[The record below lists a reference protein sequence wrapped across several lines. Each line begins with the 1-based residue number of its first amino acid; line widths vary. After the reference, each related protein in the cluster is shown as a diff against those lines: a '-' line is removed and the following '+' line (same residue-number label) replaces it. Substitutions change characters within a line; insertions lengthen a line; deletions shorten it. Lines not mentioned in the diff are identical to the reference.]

1 MQPPLPTNVRPSRR
15 GALVFAAYVAVLV
28 AVFASGNRWLDALA
42 VVALA
47 TLLLWPGLRRRGIV
61 AWLLWLGIAGATLAL
76 TLGHLGD
83 IALDFMGVIVN
94 AALCHLFARTL
105 MRGREPLIARVI
117 GVVEG
122 PDRVA
127 LPGVA
132 TYARGLTRAWAILL
146 GVQAIVLTIIILCSM
161 PDGLLARSGIA
172 PPVAL
177 AGEGWRWYLHL
188 GSIACVF
195 AFMASEYAWRRWH
208 LRRIPH
214 LPMTTFATRL
224 ATRWPALAR
233 SVMRDDPP
241 VNA

>member
-1 MQPPLPTNVRPSRR
+1 MQPPLPTNARHPRR
-15 GALVFAAYVAVLV
+15 GALVFAVYVVVLV
-28 AVFASGNRWLDALA
+28 AVFASGNAWLDAIA

-61 AWLLWLGIAGATLAL
+61 AWLVFLGIAGATLAL
-76 TLGHLGD
+76 TLAHRGD
-83 IALDFMGVIVN
+83 IALDFMPVMVN

-132 TYARGLTRAWAILL
+132 AYARGLTRAWALLL
-146 GVQAIVLTIIILCSM
+146 GAQATVLTIVILCSV
-161 PDGLLARSGIA
+161 PDGTLARFGIA
-172 PPVAL
+172 PPIAL

-188 GSIACVF
+188 GSYACVF
-195 AFMASEYAWRRWH
+195 AFMAIEYAWRRWH
-208 LRRIPH
+208 LRRIHH

-233 SVMRDDPP
+233 SVMHDDPP
-241 VNA
+241 ADA